1 MNKVE
6 SLKKQIDEL
15 PASILPEVEKFIRT
29 LRRRGKKSAE
39 TAPLLCRLTEYVIAD
54 NLPSDLAE
62 QHDHYLY
69 GVPKK

>member
-15 PASILPEVEKFIRT
+15 PASMLPAVEKFIRT

-39 TAPLLCRLTEYVIAD
+39 TAPFGRNRALSLR
-54 NLPSDLAE
+54 
-62 QHDHYLY
+62 
-69 GVPKK
+69 